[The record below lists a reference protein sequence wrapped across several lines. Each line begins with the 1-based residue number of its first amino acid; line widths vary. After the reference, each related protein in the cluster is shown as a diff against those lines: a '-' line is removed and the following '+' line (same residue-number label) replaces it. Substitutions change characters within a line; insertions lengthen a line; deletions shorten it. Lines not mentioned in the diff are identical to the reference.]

1 MRRTVDDRDRR
12 ELYGKGFLKKKKNNN
27 KNLNVQISVEK
38 YKRWRKTTGFVF
50 SRSEFLGNARKE
62 KERLQ
67 VSLVQF
73 LAVSYRGDLFFDVRD
88 KHPRNSENPGILTP
102 RTCARFKSRN
112 STVYKRTGTSLVVY
126 IRTTL
131 ENKVR

>member
-1 MRRTVDDRDRR
+1 M
-12 ELYGKGFLKKKKNNN
+12 
-27 KNLNVQISVEK
+27 EK

-50 SRSEFLGNARKE
+50 SRSEFLGDARKE

-73 LAVSYRGDLFFDVRD
+73 LAVTYRGDLFFDVRD